1 MTSRERLLTVLRG
14 SKPDRLPWA
23 PLIDEY
29 FTSSLPSGLE
39 MDVVETLRYIGAD
52 VMERHVPV
60 IKERCEKVAV
70 EEERE
75 GNDIVKRF
83 ITPAGTL
90 TEKQRVT
97 ATTTFRSEFRI
108 KGRDDLEAYRYIVEN
123 TEYEPN
129 YEAFR
134 QRDLSIGE
142 DGLATAD
149 GPRTPIQRLL
159 QDDMGLEGVVYGL
172 VDYKEELESVM
183 RTMHERNKEVY
194 RLICRSPAE
203 AVIAYEDTSST
214 VISPSYFHKYCA
226 PFIDEYADICHD
238 AGKWFITHMCGKLSV
253 FNEQIKAGHQD
264 GVDSVCPPPTGD
276 TWPHEARE
284 AWGLEKVII
293 GGIDPPTLARMSVEE
308 TREYVT
314 RVLDQMPT
322 FGGFILST
330 GDATAY
336 GTPVENLRAVAQI
349 VTS

>member
-1 MTSRERLLTVLRG
+1 MTSRERLLAVLRHRQ
-14 SKPDRLPWA
+14 PDRVPWA

-29 FTSSLPSGLE
+29 FTSSLPSDLE

-60 IKERCEKVAV
+60 IEKRCKKVTI

-75 GNDIVKRF
+75 GDEIVMRF
-83 ITPAGTL
+83 ITPLGTL
-90 TEKQRVT
+90 TERQKVT
-97 ATTTFRSEFRI
+97 ATTTFRSEIRI
-108 KGRDDLEAYRYIVEN
+108 KGRRDLDAYRYIVEN
-123 TEYEPN
+123 TEYEPH

-149 GPRTPIQRLL
+149 GPRTPMQRLL
-159 QDDMGLEGVVYGL
+159 QDDMGVEGVVYGL
-172 VDYKEELESVM
+172 ADYKEELESLM
-183 RTMHERNKEVY
+183 RTMHERNKEMY

-203 AVIAYEDTSST
+203 VVIAYEDTSST
-214 VISPSYFHKYCA
+214 VISPRYFRKYCA
-226 PFIDEYADICHD
+226 PLIDEYADICHD

-253 FNEQIKAGHQD
+253 FNEQIKGGHQD

-284 AWGLEKVII
+284 AWGPGKVII
-293 GGIDPPTLARMSVEE
+293 GGIDPPALAHMSVEE

-314 RVLDQMPT
+314 RILDEMPT
-322 FGGFILST
+322 FRGFILST

-336 GTPVENLRAVAQI
+336 GTPVENLRAVTQI